1 MKEKL
6 SASLL
11 RAASGK
17 ARLDSIQLLRGAA
30 AVMVV
35 WWHAVENIVNRE
47 STYKAAKETFL
58 APRELYALGASG
70 VDIFFVISGFV
81 MLYSMWDGFGGSR
94 SPLLFLKKRLIRIF
108 PTYWVFLLLTQAFM
122 VAHHLYGTG
131 VPPDW
136 QMFFY
141 SILLLPTASG
151 FEGYTLGQAWTLTY
165 ELFFYSLF
173 ALGLVLPRTRGIAA
187 VSLALVVSAH
197 SAAPITALGRDIAWT
212 PSYPLSL
219 VVSSDLLQEFL
230 LGMGVALAYK
240 RNFICPLRLLPLGWA
255 VVCGLAAL
263 FCLGITLPA

>member
-94 SPLLFLKKRLIRIF
+94 SPLLFLKKRL
-108 PTYWVFLLLTQAFM
+108 
-122 VAHHLYGTG
+122 
-131 VPPDW
+131 
-136 QMFFY
+136 
-141 SILLLPTASG
+141 
-151 FEGYTLGQAWTLTY
+151 
-165 ELFFYSLF
+165 
-173 ALGLVLPRTRGIAA
+173 
-187 VSLALVVSAH
+187 
-197 SAAPITALGRDIAWT
+197 
-212 PSYPLSL
+212 YPYF
-219 VVSSDLLQEFL
+219 SDLLGFFAADP
-230 LGMGVALAYK
+230 GFHGCAP
-240 RNFICPLRLLPLGWA
+240 PLRHGRSA
-255 VVCGLAAL
+255 GLADVFL
-263 FCLGITLPA
+263 FHTAFADGFRL